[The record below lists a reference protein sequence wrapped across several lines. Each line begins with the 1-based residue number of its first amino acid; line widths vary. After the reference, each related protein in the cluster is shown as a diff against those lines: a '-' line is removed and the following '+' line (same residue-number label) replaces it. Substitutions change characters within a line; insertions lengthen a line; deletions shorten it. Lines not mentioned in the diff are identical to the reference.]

1 MTASTQNLTFGAW
14 SAGTNNS
21 FSITT
26 KGGSSQDTVVT
37 SINLGTVEQT
47 LQFSAPSAAS
57 ASTITV
63 TLTDHNSTTF
73 SVAITSTFNSA
84 DSARTVACDFVSAAN
99 ALFSAQGVSY
109 KLMKLVQVR

>member
-1 MTASTQNLTFGAW
+1 M
-14 SAGTNNS
+14 
-21 FSITT
+21 
-26 KGGSSQDTVVT
+26 
-37 SINLGTVEQT
+37 EQT
-47 LQFSAPSAAS
+47 LQFGAPTTAS

-109 KLMKLVQVR
+109 NAYETSAGEVKLIYSNSPSITLSTFSAAITTDARRQVLF